1 MNEIETSLKEAIRE
15 VVKEGLGIDVE
26 DSVLMIEIPKD
37 STNGD
42 YATNVAMRLAKVA
55 KRKPSDIA
63 DIITKGL
70 KERLADVDRI
80 EIAGPGFINFFMK
93 KEALANV
100 IDAVIDEGDDYGKN
114 QSGDNLAILLEYV
127 SANPTGILHLGH
139 ARGAAWGD
147 SVARLLKASG
157 YNVLREYYIN
167 DAGNQMEMLGLSVE
181 ARYREALGLD
191 FTLPED
197 GYHGQD
203 VKNIGIAI
211 ANEYGDKWLNVSKEE
226 AHDFFKNEGYRLEMK
241 RIRDDLA
248 YYRCEFDSWIS
259 EKKLVEEGRID
270 KVMDKMIAMG
280 LTYEADGAIW
290 FKSSVYGDDKDR
302 VLKKSDG
309 YYTYLTPDIANHLY
323 KFERGYQKLVNI
335 WGADHHGYI
344 PRMKA
349 AIEAM
354 GYPKDSLEVDIVQMV
369 RLVEDGKEVKMSKRT
384 GNAVTIRELCEDI
397 GVDAARYFFLSK
409 ALDTHMDFD
418 LGLARKKTNENPVF
432 YAQYAHARIA
442 SILRQADTK
451 VEKCPKYDLLVSDK
465 ETELL
470 KYINEFPSVVADAAR
485 DRAPN
490 KICNYIQKLAQYFHS
505 FYSVCRVNDPDN
517 MELTKQR
524 LALVLATKITLKNAL
539 YYLGVEAP
547 EEMKRED

>member
-26 DSVLMIEIPKD
+26 DSVLTIEIPKD